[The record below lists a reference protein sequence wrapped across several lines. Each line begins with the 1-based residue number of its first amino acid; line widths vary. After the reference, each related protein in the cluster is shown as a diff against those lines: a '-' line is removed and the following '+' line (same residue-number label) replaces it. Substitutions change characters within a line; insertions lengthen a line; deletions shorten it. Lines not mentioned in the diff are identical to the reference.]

1 MFTDDEGKDR
11 CQTPLPAPGKRSRLS
26 SDKEKEKSPSKK
38 AKLDVSNLYGDPTG
52 TSAKGVGTTGK
63 GDGATGEDNG
73 TAGKGDKDKDP
84 EPKAHKHKKAKK
96 NKKKRS
102 KKSKKNTDKKDD
114 EKDKKKLTDDDKAT
128 SEKKKTPEKKTPE
141 KTGRN
146 PSGDENSE
154 TPSKSKKKPIR
165 TVQECR
171 RDKWASD
178 SPLAIGYRQR
188 RAISIHRL
196 PEGRNYDDHTDY
208 IRQLMHQESLGVNI
222 KSLDDRIQE
231 LEGLTSSHHVGLLA
245 ALKEWKG
252 KHMGKSDVAP
262 QYIVKA
268 FVEPVS
274 QRKIVKCH
282 DDHWHSDL
290 MVGLYNIHQYDT
302 ICKENA
308 RRADGA
314 KPTALGFC
322 PTCSYATGN
331 HASINNH
338 IRAHYRLLLE
348 CSYNRC
354 VFVEVDCT
362 KMYKHGITKHKHT
375 KATEAADNA

>member
-1 MFTDDEGKDR
+1 M
-11 CQTPLPAPGKRSRLS
+11 P
-26 SDKEKEKSPSKK
+26 EK
-38 AKLDVSNLYGDPTG
+38 
-52 TSAKGVGTTGK
+52 
-63 GDGATGEDNG
+63 
-73 TAGKGDKDKDP
+73 
-84 EPKAHKHKKAKK
+84 
-96 NKKKRS
+96 
-102 KKSKKNTDKKDD
+102 
-114 EKDKKKLTDDDKAT
+114 
-128 SEKKKTPEKKTPE
+128 KKTPE

-154 TPSKSKKKPIR
+154 TPSKSKKKPIQ

-178 SPLAIGYRQR
+178 SPLAIRYRQR
-188 RAISIHRL
+188 QAISIHHL
-196 PEGRNYDDHTDY
+196 PKGRNYDDHTDY
-208 IRQLMHQESLGVNI
+208 IRQLKCQESLGINI

-231 LEGLTSSHHVGLLA
+231 LEGLTSSHHVGLLE

-252 KHMGKSDVAP
+252 KQMGKSGITP
-262 QYIVKA
+262 QYVVKA
-268 FVEPVS
+268 FAEPVS

-290 MVGLYNIHQYDT
+290 MIGLYNIHQYDA

-314 KPTALGFC
+314 KSTALGFC

-338 IRAHYRLLLE
+338 VWAHYRLLME

-354 VFVEVDCT
+354 VFMEADCT
-362 KMYKHGITKHKHT
+362 RMYKHGITKHKHT
-375 KATEAADNA
+375 KATEAANNA